1 MSQGSRQS
9 AASRRVLEM
18 DAVRGAAMFAVW
30 VAHSGYLMSD
40 PGVAHALKL
49 SGMLAT
55 PTFLLLSGLVCGY
68 LSQLEGGSVQRLR
81 LRLIDRGLFLVVIAH
96 LILSGTHSIW
106 MPPAV
111 ATLHSFY
118 ITDAVGLSLVVA
130 GMLLGRVTTRTL
142 LMLGASLYVGAT
154 AFNTVMFYNDVDA
167 HPVIRL
173 LFGAPADDQEGYVV
187 PAIPYLG
194 IFMMGIAAGLEFSR
208 VRASGITMIHVA
220 RLCQY
225 VGVGCI
231 VVALLLK
238 AGGRVVVPHL
248 DVAWR
253 AVANFLLAPSQKLPP
268 GPAYLL
274 TFGGAGL
281 VMAGSLARLA
291 QTRFSGIVSM
301 FAVVGRASLI
311 TYIVQACLLVVPAR
325 IFDLP
330 QTPLVWLAIAPAS
343 FAALWLLAYFW
354 DSRGYNR
361 FITVGLRKLARRP
374 AAVPAT

>member
-1 MSQGSRQS
+1 MSQGSSES
-9 AASRRVLEM
+9 AAARRVVEM
-18 DAVRGAAMFAVW
+18 DAVRGAAMFAVC

-40 PGVAHALKL
+40 PRLAHALKL

-68 LSQLEGGSVQRLR
+68 LSRAEGSSLQRRRVR
-81 LRLIDRGLFLVVIAH
+81 LVDRGLFLLVIGH
-96 LILSGTHSIW
+96 LILSCTHSIW

-111 ATLHSFY
+111 ATLQSFY

-130 GMLLGRVTTRTL
+130 GLLIGRVSTRTL
-142 LMLGASLYVGAT
+142 LIMGAALYGGSVALDAG
-154 AFNTVMFYNDVDA
+154 MFYFDVDA
-167 HPVIRL
+167 HPFLRVL
-173 LFGAPADDQEGYVV
+173 LGAPAEDQEGYVV

-194 IFMMGIAAGLEFSR
+194 IFMVGIAAGLEFSR
-208 VRASGITMIHVA
+208 VRTLGVTMSQVA

-225 VGVGCI
+225 VGLVCI
-231 VVALLLK
+231 AVALIIK
-238 AGGRVVVPHL
+238 AGGRLVLPRV
-248 DVAWR
+248 DAAGR
-253 AVANFLLAPSQKLPP
+253 AVTYFLTAPSQKLPP
-268 GPAYLL
+268 GPTYLL

-281 VMAGSLARLA
+281 VMAGTLARMA
-291 QTRFSGIVSM
+291 QTRWRGVVSM

-330 QTPLVWLAIAPAS
+330 DSLIVWFAIAPAS

-361 FITVGLRKLARRP
+361 FITVGLRKRGARP
-374 AAVPAT
+374 AMVPAT